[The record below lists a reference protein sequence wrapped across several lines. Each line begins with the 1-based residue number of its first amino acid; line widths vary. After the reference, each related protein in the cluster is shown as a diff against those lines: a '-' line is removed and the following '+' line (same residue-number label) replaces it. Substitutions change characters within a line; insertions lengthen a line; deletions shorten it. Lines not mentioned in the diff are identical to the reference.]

1 MNTTPEITILIPVLN
16 EYRRIVPCL
25 NSVFAQDYPL
35 EKLEI
40 IIADG
45 GSTDGTQQLIRET
58 FPDRGNLRI
67 ADNPGR
73 TQAAAFNLGIRLSR
87 AAYLIRMDA
96 HCVYASTYVSRI
108 MRRLKEDP
116 RRGNVGGAWDFAPGA
131 ESYMGKAV
139 CIFNQ
144 CRFGIGGATF
154 RIGGAAGEVDTV
166 PFGAFPRATIDRI
179 GGMNEILFRGEDNEY
194 NARIHASGQTVFF
207 DPQIRCTYFCRPT
220 LWTCLKQMWANGLS
234 IGLLMRYAP
243 YGIGLRHMVPACFFL
258 ALVFGLV
265 IIWIPYG
272 WVFAAFLVMIHLL
285 AGGCAALAAGK
296 KFGMRYCWILP
307 LVFLSNHIAYG
318 AGTVVGMV
326 RYFVF
331 GGNKDKR
338 QKQTTGV

>member
-1 MNTTPEITILIPVLN
+1 MNTEPEITILIPVLN
-16 EYRRIVPCL
+16 EYRRIAPCL
-25 NSVFAQDYPL
+25 NSVFAQDYPP
-35 EKLEI
+35 EKIEV

-58 FPDRGNLRI
+58 FPDRDNLRI
-67 ADNPGR
+67 ADNPRR

-87 AAYLIRMDA
+87 ATYLIRMDA
-96 HCVYASTYVSRI
+96 HCVYAPTYVSRI
-108 MRRLKEDP
+108 VRRLKEDP

-131 ESYMGKAV
+131 DSYMGNAV

-154 RIGGAAGEVDTV
+154 RVGGEAGEVDTV

-220 LWTCLKQMWANGLS
+220 LGTCLKQMWANGLS

-243 YGIGLRHMVPACFFL
+243 YGIGLRHMVPAVFFL
-258 ALVFGLV
+258 ALVAGLATV
-265 IIWIPYG
+265 WIPYC
-272 WVFAAFLVMIHLL
+272 WIFTAFLVLLHLA
-285 AGGCAALAAGK
+285 AGSVAALSAGK
-296 KFGMRYCWILP
+296 KFGMRYFWILP
-307 LVFLSNHIAYG
+307 LIFLSNHVAYG
-318 AGTVVGMV
+318 AGTVAGMI

-331 GGNKDKR
+331 GRKIDQR
-338 QKQTTGV
+338 QKHTTGV